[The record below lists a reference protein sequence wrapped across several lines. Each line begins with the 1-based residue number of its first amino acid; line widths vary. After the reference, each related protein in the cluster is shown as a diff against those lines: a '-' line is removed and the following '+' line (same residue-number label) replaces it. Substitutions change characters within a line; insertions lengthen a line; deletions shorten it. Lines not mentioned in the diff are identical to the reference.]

1 MITKLL
7 IANRGEIA
15 RRIQRTC
22 REMGI
27 STVAVHSDA
36 DRGAVFVQEADEAI
50 ALGGNTPAES
60 YLDLEKILSAALRTG
75 AEAIHPGFGFLSENA
90 GFARRVREAGLIFV
104 GPTPEAIEAMGDK
117 ASSKWLLETH
127 GVPLIPGYQGEDQS
141 PACLE
146 AEALRI
152 GFPLLVKAS
161 AGGGG
166 KGMRIVRRAEELPGA
181 LEAAR
186 SEALSAFGDGR
197 LLLERYFDHARHIE
211 VQVVGDHH
219 GKILHFHEREC
230 SMQRRFQKVIEEA
243 PSPTLTPQQ
252 RERVCASALR
262 VAGAIAYTNAGT
274 VEMLLDPEGNHYFLE
289 MNTRLQVEHP
299 VTETVTGFDLVR
311 LQLEVAQGL
320 PLLPEQAEIPL
331 RGHAIEAR
339 LYAEDAREDFRPAT
353 GTVHVWETGGV
364 PGLRLD
370 SGVEAGSSVEA
381 FYDPMIA
388 KIIAGGPTRTEAMAR
403 LYRGLSE
410 LAALGIVH
418 NRGFL
423 MALLRHEDFAANR
436 FDTRWIERNLDDLKQ
451 RLVPTQE
458 QLEEYALAATMARWQ
473 ARQHQRRLLRHL
485 PSGWR
490 NLFYQP
496 QRETFRAGEETL
508 EVRYRCTA
516 ANGFE
521 CTVNGRAYA
530 VELSAPP
537 TAHSVAMTVN
547 GRRRR
552 FSVAQVG
559 QGLFH
564 IQAPGETDQRL
575 LAEERFPLPE
585 ETRAAGSHT
594 APMPGQVV
602 RLLVEEGETV
612 EEGRPLLVLN
622 SMKMENVL
630 YAATSGRVVSLFVAA
645 GQFVEADTLML
656 VIAAEGEPTA

>member
-15 RRIQRTC
+15 RRVMRTC

-27 STVAVHSDA
+27 ATVAVHSDA
-36 DRGAVFVQEADEAI
+36 DRRSVFVREADEAI
-50 ALGGNTPAES
+50 SLGGNTPAES
-60 YLDLEKILSAALRTG
+60 YLDQEKIVAAALRTG

-90 GFARRVREAGLIFV
+90 SFARRVREAGLIFV

-117 ASSKWLLETH
+117 ASSKALLESH

-141 PACLE
+141 TARLE
-146 AEALRI
+146 SEALRI

-166 KGMRIVRRAEELPGA
+166 KGMRIVRDAADLHGA
-181 LEAAR
+181 IEAAR
-186 SEALSAFGDGR
+186 GEALSAFGDGR
-197 LLLERYFDHARHIE
+197 LLLERYFDLARHIE

-219 GKILHFHEREC
+219 GKILHFFEREC

-243 PSPTLTPQQ
+243 PSPTLTPEQ
-252 RERVCASALR
+252 REQICASALR
-262 VAGAIAYTNAGT
+262 VAGAIGYTNAGT
-274 VEMLLDPEGNHYFLE
+274 VEMLLDPQGNHYFLE

-299 VTETVTGFDLVR
+299 VTEIVTGFDLVR
-311 LQLEVAQGL
+311 LQIEVAQGL
-320 PLLPEQAEIPL
+320 PLRVEQNEIAL
-331 RGHAIEAR
+331 RGHAVEAR

-353 GTVHVWETGGV
+353 GTVHVWQVGEV

-370 SGVEAGSSVEA
+370 SGVESGSSVEA

-388 KIIAGGPTRTEAMAR
+388 KVIAGGATRTEATAR
-403 LYRGLSE
+403 LYRGISE

-418 NRGFL
+418 NRSFL
-423 MALLRHEDFAANR
+423 MALLRHPDFAENH
-436 FDTRWIERNLDDLKQ
+436 FDTRWIERNLPDLKS
-451 RLVPTQE
+451 RLTPTE
-458 QLEEYALAATMARWQ
+458 NQLDEYALATTLFRW
-473 ARQHQRRLLRHL
+473 RERENRRDLLRHL

-490 NLFYQP
+490 NLHYAP
-496 QRETFRAGEETL
+496 QREAFRFGADAR
-508 EVRYRCTA
+508 EVLYRFDSPNRFA
-516 ANGFE
+516 
-521 CTVNGRAYA
+521 CTVNGRSYA
-530 VELSAPP
+530 VELHPEEEPNAVSM
-537 TAHSVAMTVN
+537 SVD

-552 FSVAQVG
+552 FCLAATGANQYHV
-559 QGLFH
+559 
-564 IQAPGETDQRL
+564 QAPGESDLRIA
-575 LAEERFPLPE
+575 AEDRFPLPE

-594 APMPGQVV
+594 APMPAHGG

-630 YAATSGRVVSLFVAA
+630 YAATSGKVTSLLVAA

-656 VIAAEGEPTA
+656 VIATEEV

>member
-15 RRIQRTC
+15 RRIMRTC

-36 DRGAVFVQEADEAI
+36 DARAPFVQEADEAI
-50 ALGGNTPAES
+50 SLGGNTPAES
-60 YLDLEKILSAALRTG
+60 YLDQDKLVAAALRTG

-90 GFARRVREAGLIFV
+90 SFARRVLEAGLVFV

-117 ASSKWLLETH
+117 ARSKELLRSH
-127 GVPLIPGYQGEDQS
+127 GVPLIPGYEGTDQS
-141 PACLE
+141 AARLE

-166 KGMRIVRRAEELPGA
+166 KGMRIVRAAGELSSAIAAAQGEARA
-181 LEAAR
+181 
-186 SEALSAFGDGR
+186 AFGDDR
-197 LLLERYFDHARHIE
+197 LLLERYFDSARHIE
-211 VQVVGDHH
+211 VQVMGDRF
-219 GKILHFHEREC
+219 GKILHFFEREC
-230 SMQRRFQKVIEEA
+230 SLQRRFQKVVEEA
-243 PSPTLTPQQ
+243 PSPTLSPEQ
-252 RERVCASALR
+252 RARICESALL
-262 VAGAIAYTNAGT
+262 VARAIGYTNAGT

-320 PLLPEQAEIPL
+320 PLRPEQDDIQL
-331 RGHAIEAR
+331 CGHALEAR

-353 GTVHVWETGGV
+353 GLLQTWEARNV

-388 KIIAGGPTRTEAMAR
+388 KVIAGGSTRAEAAAR

-410 LAALGIVH
+410 LSALGIVH
-418 NRGFL
+418 NRAFL
-423 MALLRHEDFAANR
+423 MALLRHPDFAANR
-436 FDTRWIERNLDDLKQ
+436 FDTRWIERTLPEWKQ
-451 RLVPTQE
+451 RLEPTPN
-458 QLEEYALAATMARWQ
+458 LLDEYALAATLYRWSV
-473 ARQHQRRLLRHL
+473 RDGRRNLLGSL

-496 QRETFRAGEETL
+496 QSEIFRCGEHTL
-508 EVRYRCTA
+508 AVRYRFHA
-516 ANGFE
+516 PNRFE
-521 CTVNGRAYA
+521 CSVNGQPYE
-530 VELSAPP
+530 VELSPERELHAVTF
-537 TAHSVAMTVN
+537 TAN

-552 FSVAQVG
+552 YAIAATG
-559 QGLFH
+559 ANALH
-564 IQAPGETDQRL
+564 LQATGETDLRL
-575 LAEERFPLPE
+575 VAEERFPLPV

-602 RLLVEEGETV
+602 RLLVEEGDRV
-612 EEGRPLLVLN
+612 EAGHPLLVLN

-630 YAATSGRVVSLFVAA
+630 YAATTGKVASLMVAA

-656 VIAAEGEPTA
+656 IIAPEEG